1 MNPLDV
7 KINAIYDRLA
17 DLAEAHRE
25 YVGGCLDEEE
35 YQLVCAQADELN
47 QELELLND
55 LRKMLAED

>member
-25 YVGGCLDEEE
+25 YMGGCLDEDE
-35 YQLVCAQADELN
+35 YELVCAQADELN
-47 QELELLND
+47 LELDMLID
-55 LRKMLAED
+55 LKKILEV